1 MSVNAF
7 EDNFFLSWTNFLYTS
22 RKLGK
27 PAVADVDE
35 CHDDEDSEGDGEE
48 EEQHGGDHLG
58 QRAHLL
64 SIKGS
69 TNGGQTDRR

>member
-1 MSVNAF
+1 M
-7 EDNFFLSWTNFLYTS
+7 
-22 RKLGK
+22 
-27 PAVADVDE
+27 ADVDE

-58 QRAHLL
+58 QGAHLL